1 MRQPNELCFLDLLS
15 PDFFKRGPG
24 RPRKPSWDDLWLF
37 QKYRPLSWDD
47 LYGADAWRGPLPG
60 RSGRPAQQER
70 NQSMRDGYATKPQG
84 MTMRAFVEQWFR
96 EWYRREATPD
106 DVRTVERQLARLL
119 KK

>member
-1 MRQPNELCFLDLLS
+1 
-15 PDFFKRGPG
+15 
-24 RPRKPSWDDLWLF
+24 
-37 QKYRPLSWDD
+37 
-47 LYGADAWRGPLPG
+47 
-60 RSGRPAQQER
+60 
-70 NQSMRDGYATKPQG
+70 MRDGYATKPQG